1 MTFFKTRRDMFF
13 QSLDQRLFSLDEPI
27 ILLEENMGQN
37 LIAIVFELVGKT
49 SLGKKKDLLELAEAL
64 HLIERF
70 RHSQRE
76 KEEDHKDVDG
86 KERLE
91 VLKGLVCK
99 ESEVLRRWQVKR
111 QNLVLNKL
119 LGLNFHR
126 E

>member
-1 MTFFKTRRDMFF
+1 MFF

-86 KERLE
+86 K
-91 VLKGLVCK
+91 VISNIK
-99 ESEVLRRWQVKR
+99 EKLISHLNLRARTIDT
-111 QNLVLNKL
+111 
-119 LGLNFHR
+119 
-126 E
+126 